1 MRHQVRTKKF
11 RLGKDA
17 NKMLLR
23 KLSRNFFLKG
33 RLTTT
38 ITKVKVL
45 RPRVEHMI
53 NLAKRNT
60 ESGKN
65 VLLKYTGDKLLVSLL
80 MQQIAPVFQEK
91 NGGFVR
97 VVRIG
102 SRSSDG
108 SEIARL
114 EWTLPVVIEKKA
126 PTRETVKKI
135 VEGKPV
141 KTITEKSKTTRKSQK
156 KV

>member
-1 MRHQVRTKKF
+1 MRHQQRTKRF
-11 RLGKDA
+11 RHGKDA
-17 NKMLLR
+17 NRMLLR

-33 RLTTT
+33 SLTTT

-45 RPRVEHMI
+45 RPRVEHMVS
-53 NLAKRNT
+53 LAKRKT
-60 ESGKN
+60 EGGKN
-65 VLLKYTGDKLLVSLL
+65 MLLRYTGDKLLVSLL
-80 MQQIAPVFQEK
+80 TQQIAPVFQEK
-91 NGGFVR
+91 TGGFVR

-126 PTRETVKKI
+126 AVKKS
-135 VEGKPV
+135 VTVVTEEKPV
-141 KTITEKSKTTRKSQK
+141 KVSAKKSKAAPKSSK